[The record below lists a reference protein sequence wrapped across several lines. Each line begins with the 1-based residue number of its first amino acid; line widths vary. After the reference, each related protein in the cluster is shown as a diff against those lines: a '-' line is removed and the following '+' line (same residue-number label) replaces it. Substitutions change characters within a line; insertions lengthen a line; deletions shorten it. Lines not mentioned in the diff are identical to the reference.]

1 MQEKTANF
9 LESLIFPLIFVA
21 IMWLTH
27 IVQYLFEMDLFWLGV
42 KPRSFEG
49 VLGIGFSPLIH
60 SGFTHLT
67 SNSIPFLASGAIIMS
82 VFKSVAFR
90 AFGIIY
96 LMTGVLVWL
105 FADFEAINTNYHIG
119 ASGVVY
125 GMVTFIFFSGLFVR
139 NRLSIAMSLIMLVAF
154 SGMISGIS
162 PFETDFVGQVENITW
177 KMKEG
182 VSWESHLLG
191 AIVGMIVA
199 FIYRAEVKKE
209 HESNEWQEFEPTPD
223 AEADFFLPR
232 DTFDKTK
239 HERLNEDV

>member
-1 MQEKTANF
+1 MEGKTANF

-21 IMWLTH
+21 IMWLVH
-27 IVQYLFEMDLFWLGV
+27 IVQYLFGMDLFWLGV

-82 VFKSVAFR
+82 VFKPVAFR

-96 LMTGVLVWL
+96 LLTGILVWL
-105 FADFEAINTNYHIG
+105 FADFEALQTNWHIG

-139 NRLSIAMSLIMLVAF
+139 NRLSIVMSLIMLVAF

-162 PFETDFVGQVENITW
+162 PFEPDITGQVQNINW
-177 KMKEG
+177 KLKEG
-182 VSWESHLLG
+182 ISWESHLLG

-199 FIYRAEVKKE
+199 FIYRVEIKRE
-209 HESNEWQEFEPTPD
+209 HKNDEWQEFETTPD
-223 AEADFFLPR
+223 ADAEFFLPR
-232 DTFDKTK
+232 DTFEKTK
-239 HERLNEDV
+239 FERENEDV

>member
-1 MQEKTANF
+1 MEGKTANF

-49 VLGIGFSPLIH
+49 LLGIGLSPLIH

-67 SNSIPFLASGAIIMS
+67 WNSIPFLASGAIIMS
-82 VFKSVAFR
+82 IFKPVAFR

-96 LMTGVLVWL
+96 LLTGVLVWL
-105 FADFEAINTNYHIG
+105 FADFEALQTNYHIG
-119 ASGVVY
+119 ASGVIY

-154 SGMISGIS
+154 SGMINGIS
-162 PFETDFVGQVENITW
+162 PFQ
-177 KMKEG
+177 EG
-182 VSWESHLLG
+182 ISWESHLLG
-191 AIVGMIVA
+191 AIVGFVVA
-199 FIYRAEVKKE
+199 FIYRIEIKKE
-209 HESNEWQEFEPTPD
+209 HENEEWQEFQSTPD
-223 AEADFFLPR
+223 ADAEFFLPR
-232 DTFDKTK
+232 DTFEKTK
-239 HERLNEDV
+239 FERENQIANEDA